1 MQRWIGEL
9 PPLPWRLGL
18 LALLARLLL
27 ANPAPSWIP
36 ASLLPWLS
44 SLDELLLSYA
54 ALLLA
59 AWLFYDLPTALRLWR
74 APAKILRDLALL
86 LIMSALT
93 VVIVQ
98 QQVRINLLSL
108 VTASAVLTAVIGLA
122 AQETLKDLFAGITLQ
137 LDPPFRLGDWIS
149 IGESS
154 GVVTSLTLMNTEIIR
169 FDGSVVVL
177 PNSFV
182 AEEHLHRLR
191 ADDPLGVHFKIGLD
205 YSYPPAKAQRLLSGV
220 LSRNQSVLADPPPSV
235 WIDSYGDS
243 AIVYEILA
251 YAQGSSQYS
260 LRMHE
265 VRSSLL
271 LEIWYALRRE
281 GQTIP
286 FPVRQIQAQ
295 RRKDAS
301 SHELVN
307 ASIAERLEALRCNP
321 LFSALDV
328 DLLQR
333 LAVLTSIQEYAPGES
348 VVVEGD
354 DDDDLFQIV
363 TGRLEVCRTQPADGR
378 LAVIATLNDGDIFG
392 EMSLLLDAPRSA
404 TVRALVDC
412 RLLRVER
419 QHIAALLDQD
429 PTLVESLAQIVAHRQ
444 RSLDA
449 FNTKA
454 LSESGLDI
462 LATMKHLFGSIV
474 RRS

>member
-9 PPLPWRLGL
+9 PPLPWRVCL
-18 LALLARLLL
+18 LAALARLLL
-27 ANPAPSWIP
+27 ARSAPSWIP
-36 ASLLPWLS
+36 ATLLPWLS

-59 AWLFYDLPTALRLWR
+59 AWLFYDLPTALGLWR

-86 LIMSALT
+86 LIMSAFT

-98 QQVRINLLSL
+98 QQVKINLVSL

-154 GVVTSLTLMNTEIIR
+154 GVVMSLTLMNTEIMR

-177 PNSFV
+177 PNSYV
-182 AEEHLHRLR
+182 AEEHLRRLR
-191 ADDPLGVHFKIGLD
+191 AEEPLGVHFKIGLD
-205 YSYPPAKAQRLLSGV
+205 YSFPPAQAQRLLYGV
-220 LSRNQSVLADPPPSV
+220 LARNQWVLVNPASSV

-243 AIVYEILA
+243 AIIYEILA
-251 YAQGSSQYS
+251 YAQGSSQFAMRD
-260 LRMHE
+260 L
-265 VRSSLL
+265 RSSLL

-281 GQTIP
+281 GQSIP
-286 FPVRQIQAQ
+286 FPVRQIYAQ
-295 RRKDAS
+295 RRQAMSAHDV
-301 SHELVN
+301 VN
-307 ASIAERLEALRCNP
+307 ASIAERFDALRCNP
-321 LFSALDV
+321 LFASLDAQ
-328 DLLQR
+328 LLQQ
-333 LAVLTSIQEYAPGES
+333 LAVLTSIEDYAPGES

-354 DDDDLFQIV
+354 DDDDLFQV
-363 TGRLEVCRTQPADGR
+363 LTGRLEVCRAQPADGR
-378 LAVIATLNDGDIFG
+378 SCVVASLSEGDIFG

-404 TVRALVDC
+404 TVRTLVES
-412 RLLRVER
+412 RLLRVQR

-429 PTLVESLAQIVAHRQ
+429 PTIVESLAQIVERRQ

-449 FNTKA
+449 LNEKA
-454 LSESGLDI
+454 LAGSGLDI
-462 LATMKHLFGSIV
+462 LSTMKHLFGAII

>member
-1 MQRWIGEL
+1 
-9 PPLPWRLGL
+9 LGL

-98 QQVRINLLSL
+98 QQVRINLVSL

-182 AEEHLHRLR
+182 AEEHLRRLR

-243 AIVYEILA
+243 AIVYGFLA
-251 YAQGSSQYS
+251 YAQGSSQFAMRD
-260 LRMHE
+260 LR
-265 VRSSLL
+265 SCLL

-301 SHELVN
+301 RHELVN